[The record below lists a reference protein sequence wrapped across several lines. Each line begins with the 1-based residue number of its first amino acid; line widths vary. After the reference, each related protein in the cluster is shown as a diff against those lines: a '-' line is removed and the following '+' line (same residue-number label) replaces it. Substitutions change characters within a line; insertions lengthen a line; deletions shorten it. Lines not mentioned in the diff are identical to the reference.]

1 MLSEITIIVLS
12 SIIAV
17 PVVWYIGYRMLNHL
31 GYQIVKKE
39 NQES

>member
-17 PVVWYIGYRMLNHL
+17 PVVWYIGYRLLKSL

-39 NQES
+39 DQES